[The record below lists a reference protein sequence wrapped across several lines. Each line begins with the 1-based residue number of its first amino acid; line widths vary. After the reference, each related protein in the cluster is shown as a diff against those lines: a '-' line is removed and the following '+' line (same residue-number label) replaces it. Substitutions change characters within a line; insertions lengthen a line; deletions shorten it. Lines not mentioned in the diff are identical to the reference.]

1 MNDARRGPEAASTGR
16 TLDLLERWRE
26 GDDVALEILLERL
39 YMDLRRLARA
49 HLARE
54 RAGHTLE
61 PTALVHE
68 VFLRLGSYQEI
79 SWQGRAHFLAVAS
92 RAMRRVLVD
101 HARRRHAAKR
111 GAEPLRITLTEVI
124 APKDA
129 METDLIALNEA
140 LDMLEQKDARQCRV
154 VEMHYFGGLSY
165 EEIAAVLGV
174 SQPTVKR
181 DWRVARL
188 WLRRAL
194 AS

>member
-1 MNDARRGPEAASTGR
+1 VPKSRPEGAAADGKATI
-16 TLDLLERWRE
+16 DLLDRWRE
-26 GDDVALEILLERL
+26 GDDAALEPLVERL
-39 YMDLRRLARA
+39 YSDLRRLARA
-49 HLARE
+49 QLARE

-61 PTALVHE
+61 PTALVNE
-68 VFLRLGSYQEI
+68 VFLRLGSYREI

-111 GAEPLRITLTEVI
+111 GAAPVRVTLTDV
-124 APKDA
+124 ASPQRSS
-129 METDLIALNEA
+129 ETELIALNA
-140 LDMLEQKDARQCRV
+140 VLEDLERKDPRQCRV
-154 VEMHYFGGLSY
+154 VEMRYFGGLSY

-174 SQPTVKR
+174 AQPTVKR

-194 AS
+194 A

>member
-1 MNDARRGPEAASTGR
+1 MPEPKPKRGPEDQSATI
-16 TLDLLERWRE
+16 DLLHRWRQ
-26 GDDVALEILLERL
+26 GDDAALEALMERL
-39 YMDLRRLARA
+39 YADLRRQARVQ
-49 HLARE
+49 LARE

-68 VFLRLGSYQEI
+68 VFLRLGSYQQI

-101 HARRRHAAKR
+101 HARRRNAAKR
-111 GAEPLRITLTEVI
+111 GAAPVRVTLTDVASPRESTEI
-124 APKDA
+124 
-129 METDLIALNEA
+129 DLIALNDA
-140 LDMLEQKDARQCRV
+140 LEKLEQKDPRQCRV